1 MQRPYNTPTVE
12 QINRAL
18 SLQVTAKF
26 MPERFN
32 LAPGYKPIDQMEKN
46 VLHLLQKYHPGGPWL
61 KN

>member
-1 MQRPYNTPTVE
+1 MIKYMPTKE
-12 QINRAL
+12 QIERAL

-32 LAPGYKPIDQMEKN
+32 LAPDYVPKDAMERN
-46 VLHLLQKYHPGGPWL
+46 VLHLLQKYHPGGAWI